1 MTIRLGGTSVR
12 RALAEWVLPPGVK
25 RALVRVASA
34 RRRRLSRTERVA
46 LASNSR
52 IQRAFAGRRCFVL
65 ANGPSLAN
73 VDIDSFGSEVTV
85 VMNAFNRH
93 PAIRLWQPTVHCVA
107 EPADT
112 YTSPEGIEFLEGSLI
127 GYTSTIHVFPLE
139 MKALFEETGLLPPER
154 LVLFKADGTPASEF
168 DRVDLTGLIPSP
180 HDTSVLAVSVAIAM
194 GCDPIVILGLDQ
206 NFLSHQGINRHFY
219 DDATVPWPA
228 EDLSLTPYLVRMRQ
242 GITTF
247 EAHAALG
254 RIALKNGQTIFNATE
269 GSFLDVYPRATLADL
284 LARKD

>member
-1 MTIRLGGTSVR
+1 MTGRRGRTSVR
-12 RALAEWVLPPGVK
+12 HILAEWVLPPGVK
-25 RALVRVASA
+25 RAFGRIPTA
-34 RRRRLSRTERVA
+34 RRRRMSRTERVA

-52 IQRAFAGRRCFVL
+52 IQGAFAGRRCFVL

-73 VDIDSFGSEVTV
+73 VNIDSFGSEVTV

-93 PAIRLWQPTVHCVA
+93 PALRLWQPTVHCVA

-112 YTSPEGIEFLEGSLI
+112 YTSPAGIEFLRGLLT
-127 GYTSTIHVFPLE
+127 GYTSTMHVLPLE
-139 MKALFEETGLLPPER
+139 TKALFDEIGLLPPER

-206 NFLSHQGINRHFY
+206 NGLSHQGINRHFY
-219 DDATVPWPA
+219 DDAAVPWPA
-228 EDLSLTPYLVRMRQ
+228 EDLGLTPYLVKMRQ
-242 GITTF
+242 GIATF

-254 RIALKNGQTIFNATE
+254 RIAARNGQTIFNATE
-269 GSFLDVYPRATLADL
+269 GSFLDVYPRATLADV
-284 LARKD
+284 LAPKD

>member
-1 MTIRLGGTSVR
+1 VTIRLGGATVR

-34 RRRRLSRTERVA
+34 RRRRLSRAERVA

-52 IQRAFAGRRCFVL
+52 LQGAFAGRRCFVL

-73 VDIDSFGSEVTV
+73 VDIDSLGSEVTV

-112 YTSPEGIEFLEGSLI
+112 YTSPEKLEFLRGMLT

-154 LVLFKADGTPASEF
+154 LILFKADGTPASEF
-168 DRVDLTGLIPSP
+168 DRVDLTGPIPSP
-180 HDTSVLAVSVAIAM
+180 YDTSVLAVSVAIAM

-206 NFLSHQGINRHFY
+206 NGLSHQGLNAHFY
-219 DDATVPWPA
+219 AEDPGSA
-228 EDLSLTPYLVRMRQ
+228 EDLSRTPYLVKMRQ

-254 RIALKNGQTIFNATE
+254 RVAAKNGQTILNATE
-269 GSFLDVYPRATLADL
+269 GSFLDVYPTAALGDV
-284 LARKD
+284 LARRV

>member
-1 MTIRLGGTSVR
+1 VTIRLGGTSVR
-12 RALAEWVLPPGVK
+12 RTLAEWVLPPGVK

-34 RRRRLSRTERVA
+34 RKSRLSRTERVA

-52 IQRAFAGRRCFVL
+52 VQGAFAGRRCFVL

-93 PAIRLWQPTVHCVA
+93 PALRLWQPTVHCVA

-112 YTSPEGIEFLEGSLI
+112 YTTPEGIEFLQGLLT

-139 MKALFEETGLLPPER
+139 TKAMFDETGLLPPER
-154 LVLFKADGTPASEF
+154 LVLFKADGRPASEF
-168 DRVDLTGLIPSP
+168 DRVDLTRPIPSP

-206 NFLSHQGINRHFY
+206 NGLSHQGINRHFY
-219 DDATVPWPA
+219 DDATVPWPV
-228 EDLSLTPYLVRMRQ
+228 EDLGLTPYLVKMRQ

-254 RIALKNGQTIFNATE
+254 RIAAKNGQTIFNATE

-284 LARKD
+284 LAPKD